1 MSDSPLM
8 SKMDALLKKHRG
20 GADTP
25 VEAAMQAAIPQDP
38 APNPVETAATTHETA
53 PQTALDAPPPN
64 AWLPVLTHV
73 LERGTPPPATIVTK
87 PLETI
92 AEPDM
97 PAPSPAVADEPVQ
110 PPAESMTITPSGAA
124 VPAAVL
130 ETAISDTMAEQLMSE
145 LAPRLSEVMEK
156 QVAAELRKNLDQTV
170 ASLLSQLD
178 VNVREIV
185 RDAVS
190 EKLKQPRTPP
200 N

>member
-20 GADTP
+20 GVDAP
-25 VEAAMQAAIPQDP
+25 VEAAMPATAQQVP
-38 APNPVETAATTHETA
+38 APMPVETAKNTHEST
-53 PQTALDAPPPN
+53 PQTSLGEPPPN

-73 LERGTPPPATIVTK
+73 LERGTPPPVAVAK
-87 PLETI
+87 PPETI
-92 AEPDM
+92 TEPDI
-97 PAPSPAVADEPVQ
+97 PSPVAAEAPVL
-110 PPAESMTITPSGAA
+110 PPAEPVALSE
-124 VPAAVL
+124 PAPPPQPAML
-130 ETAISDTMAEQLMSE
+130 NTAISDTMAEQLLSE